1 MPASNVFGFS
11 ESIPTKTIEQGRAFV
26 ARMRRQLD
34 RFEVAFPGTNGK
46 PLAPEYEAKIRR
58 ICDDMEADIRRTLG
72 DI

>member
-1 MPASNVFGFS
+1 MPASNVLGFS

-46 PLAPEYEAKIRR
+46 PLAPEYEARIRN
-58 ICDDMEADIRRTLG
+58 ICDELEEDIRKRLEG
-72 DI
+72 I